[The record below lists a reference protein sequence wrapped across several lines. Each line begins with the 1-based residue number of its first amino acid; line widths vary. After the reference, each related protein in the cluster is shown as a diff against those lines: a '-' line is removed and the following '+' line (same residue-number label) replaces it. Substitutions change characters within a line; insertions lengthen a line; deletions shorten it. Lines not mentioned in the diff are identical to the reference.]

1 STLARAACT
10 WKNSKSLGKYD
21 PDTIPKLKQQGG
33 ELYVS
38 GSGALVRAMLAD
50 GLVDVLHLLVYP
62 LTRGAGPR
70 LFPDTASPRK
80 LRLAGSESFD
90 HGVLYL
96 TYRPQ

>member
-1 STLARAACT
+1 
-10 WKNSKSLGKYD
+10 
-21 PDTIPKLKQQGG
+21 
-33 ELYVS
+33 
-38 GSGALVRAMLAD
+38 MLAD

-70 LFPDTASPRK
+70 LFPDTAPPRK
-80 LRLAGSESFD
+80 LKLAASESFD

>member
-1 STLARAACT
+1 
-10 WKNSKSLGKYD
+10 
-21 PDTIPKLKQQGG
+21 
-33 ELYVS
+33 
-38 GSGALVRAMLAD
+38 MLAD

-70 LFPDTASPRK
+70 LFSDTAPPRK